1 MRSSAVY
8 CIQFAIDKPP
18 VRRDASDY
26 LDYTPPTFDKP
37 PVRRDARASALVN
50 PGVVG
55 VEGDF
60 ASKYLRFSIT
70 P

>member
-1 MRSSAVY
+1 MPLFFSIA
-8 CIQFAIDKPP
+8 ALDKPP
-18 VRRDASDY
+18 VRRDAAMTTLLTISV
-26 LDYTPPTFDKP
+26 LDKP